1 MRTQILSFAVMV
13 VLTAPAGAQTAAP
26 MMKTFTSSAEVQQL
40 IAKAKA
46 DRKGNAPITVESILS
61 LAPYRANLEYRPIP
75 GAAAVHDTEDEVMYV
90 IEGSG
95 TITLGGQMVNPTRP
109 NPTNQ
114 SADSISG
121 GADQKVSKGDF
132 LIVPHGTPHQV
143 TAVDAPALVLMTLHM
158 PQ

>member
-1 MRTQILSFAVMV
+1 MRVPILPLLVTMTLA
-13 VLTAPAGAQTAAP
+13 LPAAAQTSMP
-26 MMKTFTSSAEVQQL
+26 MMKTFASSAEVQQL
-40 IAKAKA
+40 IAKAKV
-46 DRKGNAPITVESILS
+46 DRKGNAPITVEPILS
-61 LAPYRANLEYRPIP
+61 LAPYRANLEYRPLP

-90 IEGSG
+90 IEGAG
-95 TITLGGQMVNPTRP
+95 TITLGGQLVNPTRS

-121 GADQKVSKGDF
+121 GNEQKLAKGDF
-132 LIVPHGTPHQV
+132 LIVPHGVPHQV